1 MNCITINQLNLMN
14 RMNTLWEQHVFWTR
28 LLIISILNDLGN
40 LEETQNRLLKNPIY
54 IGMLFGR
61 FYGPNVQNII
71 TELLTE
77 HLVVGAQLITTYKNN
92 ITEDITRLDKQW
104 YENADKMAKAF
115 ASINPHY
122 DENVIRMML
131 YSHLDLTKKEVA
143 LNLEGK
149 FAEDIEN
156 FNMIEKQAL
165 EMAQYFSMGIVK
177 QFGRMFTCY
186 LY

>member
-1 MNCITINQLNLMN
+1 MNCITMNQLNLMSK
-14 RMNTLWEQHVFWTR
+14 MNSLWEQHVFWTR

-40 LEETQNRLLKNPIY
+40 LQETQNRLLRNPVEM
-54 IGMLFGR
+54 GALFGK
-61 FYGPNVQNII
+61 FYGVNVQNAI
-71 TELLTE
+71 TELITE
-77 HLVVGAQLITTYKNN
+77 HLVIGAQLITAYKNN
-92 ITEDITRLDKQW
+92 NTTEIDKLNKQW
-104 YENADKMAKAF
+104 YENADKIARAF

-122 DENVIRMML
+122 NESEVRMMF
-131 YSHLDLTKKEVA
+131 YNHLDLTKKEVA

-149 FAEDIEN
+149 YAEDVEN
-156 FNMIEKQAL
+156 FDLIEKQAL